1 MHFTHLLLIAIISS
15 AKFSA
20 SFNSWLHHN
29 RWHVQMRAHRH
40 SHPSTH
46 TYTHPRGQSVYK
58 THTQEEA
65 HSRTSTRNAHTPSQ
79 AERAQEVHLHTRRS
93 TFAHKHTRTH
103 TLAGRACTRSTFAHK
118 KKHIYTQAH
127 THTLSQAERARE
139 EVRLSQRLSPQ
150 VCVSVFVCACLYLGG
165 GWWGCEW
172 GVCVCVQ
179 REMFKSS
186 TLTIAS
192 KRWRSHE
199 MA

>member
-1 MHFTHLLLIAIISS
+1 MARADARTQTFTPKHT
-15 AKFSA
+15 
-20 SFNSWLHHN
+20 
-29 RWHVQMRAHRH
+29 HV
-40 SHPSTH
+40 
-46 TYTHPRGQSVYK
+46 
-58 THTQEEA
+58 
-65 HSRTSTRNAHTPSQ
+65 HTPSW
-79 AERAQEVHLHTRRS
+79 AERVQDAHTRRS
-93 TFAHKHTRTH
+93 TFTHKHTQRTH